1 LKRSPGE
8 ARSLPAWLLPTLQIP
23 FRKELANTM
32 TAATLR
38 SLTAKD
44 LAQMARERG
53 VAGWHSMRKEELVH
67 ALIRMARR
75 RASAESKNHDSPRD
89 ASALREM
96 ASSSRAARQTASNS
110 QVRRRIS
117 QLHHKLAMVRNL
129 ASEASDAQV
138 KQDRLVVMVRDPYWL
153 HAYWELAPRSIDRAQ
168 AAMGQRWHGA
178 QPVLRVFRMQ
188 PDSAALHER
197 DITIHGGVRNWY
209 VDVQDPP
216 ADYRLEIGYLAEDGS
231 FYCLARSNEVS
242 TPPAGTSDAVDENW
256 KAVAENA
263 DRIFAMSGGYSAQGA
278 SRELQELLEER
289 LRRPLGSPMKTRY
302 GSGAAAREG
311 DRLEFAVDAEI
322 IVYGAANRDAHVTL
336 QGEPV
341 QLRDDGTFAVRLSLP
356 DRRQVIPIVASSY
369 DGVEQRTT
377 ILAVERNTK
386 VMEPLVRDVADH
398 RNRD

>member
-1 LKRSPGE
+1 
-8 ARSLPAWLLPTLQIP
+8 
-23 FRKELANTM
+23 
-32 TAATLR
+32 
-38 SLTAKD
+38 
-44 LAQMARERG
+44 
-53 VAGWHSMRKEELVH
+53 
-67 ALIRMARR
+67 
-75 RASAESKNHDSPRD
+75 
-89 ASALREM
+89 
-96 ASSSRAARQTASNS
+96 
-110 QVRRRIS
+110 
-117 QLHHKLAMVRNL
+117 MVRNL

>member
-1 LKRSPGE
+1 
-8 ARSLPAWLLPTLQIP
+8 
-23 FRKELANTM
+23 M

-53 VAGWHSMRKEELVH
+53 VSGWHSMRKEELIG
-67 ALIRMARR
+67 ALVRVAKR
-75 RASAESKNHDSPRD
+75 RASAEAKLASGRQGHVEVAPPRD
-89 ASALREM
+89 LQAQRKL
-96 ASSSRAARQTASNS
+96 
-110 QVRRRIS
+110 S
-117 QLHHKLAMVRNL
+117 QLQDKLAQVRNL
-129 ASEASDAQV
+129 ATTTTDSISR
-138 KQDRLVVMVRDPYWL
+138 QDRLVVMVRDPYWL
-153 HAYWELAPRSIDRAQ
+153 HAYWELSPRSIDRAQ

-178 QPVLRVFRMQ
+178 KPVIRVFKVE
-188 PDSAALHER
+188 PDAAAVLER
-197 DITIHGGVRNWY
+197 DIQIHGGVRNWY

-216 ADYRLEIGYLAEDGS
+216 NDYRLEIGYLAIDGS

-242 TPPAGTSDAVDENW
+242 TPPAGTSDAVDDNW
-256 KAVAENA
+256 SAVAENA

-289 LRRPLGSPMKTRY
+289 LRRPLGTPMKTRY
-302 GSGAAAREG
+302 GSGAAGRDGEQ
-311 DRLEFAVDAEI
+311 LEFAVDAEI

-386 VMEPLVRDVADH
+386 TMEPLTRDLVD
-398 RNRD
+398 NSF

>member
-1 LKRSPGE
+1 
-8 ARSLPAWLLPTLQIP
+8 
-23 FRKELANTM
+23 M

-53 VAGWHSMRKEELVH
+53 VSGWHSMRKEELVGV
-67 ALIRMARR
+67 LIRMARR
-75 RASAESKNHDSPRD
+75 KAIVETKKGASGKDAHANGSHLRPPRSAGRPASPSR
-89 ASALREM
+89 SAGNPQIQRML
-96 ASSSRAARQTASNS
+96 
-110 QVRRRIS
+110 S
-117 QLHHKLAMVRNL
+117 QLQTKLATVRNL
-129 ASEASDAQV
+129 AAGAPNARARH
-138 KQDRLVVMVRDPYWL
+138 DRLVVMVRDPYWL
-153 HAYWELAPRSIDRAQ
+153 HAYWELAPRSVDRAQ

-178 QPVLRVFRMQ
+178 QPILRVFRMQ
-188 PDSAALHER
+188 PDAAALHER
-197 DITIHGGVRNWY
+197 DIHIHGGVRNWY
-209 VDVQDPP
+209 IDVQEPP

-242 TPPAGTSDAVDENW
+242 TPPAGTSDAVDGNW
-256 KAVAENA
+256 KAVSENA
-263 DRIFAMSGGYSAQGA
+263 DRIYAMSGGYSAQGA

-289 LRRPLGSPMKTRY
+289 LHRPLGSPMKTRY
-302 GSGAAAREG
+302 GSGAAGRTGE
-311 DRLEFAVDAEI
+311 RLEFAVDAEI
-322 IVYGAANRDAHVTL
+322 IVYGAVNRDAHVTL

-386 VMEPLVRDVADH
+386 SMEPRIRDVTEH
-398 RNRD
+398 HE

>member
-1 LKRSPGE
+1 
-8 ARSLPAWLLPTLQIP
+8 
-23 FRKELANTM
+23 
-32 TAATLR
+32 
-38 SLTAKD
+38 
-44 LAQMARERG
+44 
-53 VAGWHSMRKEELVH
+53 MRKEELVGI
-67 ALIRMARR
+67 LIRISRR
-75 RASAESKNHDSPRD
+75 KASVDAKKGLAVNGSHTNGSHLRASR
-89 ASALREM
+89 SAGRPTG
-96 ASSSRAARQTASNS
+96 SASNP
-110 QVRRRIS
+110 QVQRMIS
-117 QLHHKLAMVRNL
+117 QLQTKLATVRNL
-129 ASEASDAQV
+129 AAGSNGTHV
-138 KQDRLVVMVRDPYWL
+138 RHDRLVVMVRDPYWL
-153 HAYWELAPRSIDRAQ
+153 HAYWELAPRSVERAQ

-178 QPVLRVFRMQ
+178 QPVLRVLRMQ

-197 DITIHGGVRNWY
+197 DIHIHGGVRNWY
-209 VDVQDPP
+209 IDVQDPP
-216 ADYRLEIGYLAEDGS
+216 ADYRLEIGYLAEDGF

-242 TPPAGTSDAVDENW
+242 TPPAGTSDAMDENW

-263 DRIFAMSGGYSAQGA
+263 DRIYAMSGGYSAQGA

-302 GSGAAAREG
+302 GSGAAARDA

-322 IVYGAANRDAHVTL
+322 IVYGAVNRDAHVTL

-386 VMEPLVRDVADH
+386 VMEPLVRDMTDH
-398 RNRD
+398 HE

>member
-1 LKRSPGE
+1 
-8 ARSLPAWLLPTLQIP
+8 
-23 FRKELANTM
+23 M

-75 RASAESKNHDSPRD
+75 RAGAESKTHGSPGQ
-89 ASALREM
+89 ASELSELAE
-96 ASSSRAARQTASNS
+96 SSRSARRTSVRPHATTNS
-110 QVRRRIS
+110 QARRRIH

-129 ASEASDAQV
+129 ASGASDAQV

-178 QPVLRVFRMQ
+178 QPVLRLFRMQ

-386 VMEPLVRDVADH
+386 MMEPLVRDVADH
-398 RNRD
+398 RD

>member
-1 LKRSPGE
+1 
-8 ARSLPAWLLPTLQIP
+8 
-23 FRKELANTM
+23 M

-53 VAGWHSMRKEELVH
+53 VAGWHSMRKEELIR
-67 ALIRMARR
+67 ALIRKARR
-75 RASAESKNHDSPRD
+75 QASAAANQDRSGPAAPRSCLTAIADSPPSSKAVR
-89 ASALREM
+89 ATPNPQIRQQLR
-96 ASSSRAARQTASNS
+96 
-110 QVRRRIS
+110 
-117 QLHHKLAMVRNL
+117 QLHHKLQQVRNL
-129 ASEASDAQV
+129 ASATSDAAF

-153 HAYWELAPRSIDRAQ
+153 HAYWELAPRSVDRAQ

-178 QPVLRVFRMQ
+178 QPILRVLRMQ
-188 PDSAALHER
+188 PDSAAAHER
-197 DITIHGGVRNWY
+197 DIPIHGGVRNWY
-209 VDVQDPP
+209 VDVQNPP
-216 ADYRLEIGYLAEDGS
+216 ADYRLEIGYLADDGF

-256 KAVAENA
+256 TAVAENA

-278 SRELQELLEER
+278 SKELQELLEER

-302 GSGAAAREG
+302 GAGAAGRDGE
-311 DRLEFAVDAEI
+311 RLEFAVDAEI
-322 IVYGAANRDAHVTL
+322 IIYGATSRDAHVTL

-377 ILAVERNTK
+377 ILALERNTK
-386 VMEPLVRDVADH
+386 VLEPVVRDAAEPHD
-398 RNRD
+398 

>member
-1 LKRSPGE
+1 
-8 ARSLPAWLLPTLQIP
+8 
-23 FRKELANTM
+23 M

-53 VAGWHSMRKEELVH
+53 VAGWHSMRKEELVGV
-67 ALIRMARR
+67 LIRMARR
-75 RASAESKNHDSPRD
+75 QASAETKKHESPGAGLSPRPAMRRD
-89 ASALREM
+89 RPAASKRRPLPVGNPQ
-96 ASSSRAARQTASNS
+96 ARR
-110 QVRRRIS
+110 VLS
-117 QLHHKLAMVRNL
+117 QLQSKLANVKNL
-129 ASEASDAQV
+129 AAGATDANV
-138 KQDRLVVMVRDPYWL
+138 RQDRLVVMVRDPYWL
-153 HAYWELAPRSIDRAQ
+153 HAYWELAPRTIDRAQ
-168 AAMGQRWHGA
+168 AALGQRWHSA
-178 QPVLRVFRMQ
+178 QPVLRIYRIQ
-188 PDSAALHER
+188 PDSAALYER
-197 DITIHGGVRNWY
+197 DINIHGGVRNWY

-216 ADYRLEIGYLAEDGS
+216 ADYRLEIGYLADDGY

-302 GSGAAAREG
+302 GAGAAGREG
-311 DRLEFAVDAEI
+311 ESLEFAVDAEI
-322 IVYGAANRDAHVTL
+322 IIYGASSRDAHVTL

-341 QLRDDGTFAVRLSLP
+341 QLRSDGTFTVRLSLP

-386 VMEPLVRDVADH
+386 VMEPLVRDVAEPHD
-398 RNRD
+398 

>member
-1 LKRSPGE
+1 
-8 ARSLPAWLLPTLQIP
+8 
-23 FRKELANTM
+23 M

-38 SLTAKD
+38 SLSAKD
-44 LAQMARERG
+44 LAQMARDRG
-53 VAGWHSMRKEELVH
+53 VSGWHSMRKEELVGV
-67 ALIRMARR
+67 LIRMARR
-75 RASAESKNHDSPRD
+75 KASAEAKKPSNRAEASRESMAPVGRAPQSQPRPATSPR
-89 ASALREM
+89 
-96 ASSSRAARQTASNS
+96 
-110 QVRRRIS
+110 VRRVIS
-117 QLHHKLAMVRNL
+117 QLQTKLANVKNL
-129 ASEASDAQV
+129 AAGASDAQV
-138 KQDRLVVMVRDPYWL
+138 RQDRLVVMVRDPYWL

-168 AAMGQRWHGA
+168 AALGQRWHGA
-178 QPVLRVFRMQ
+178 QPVLRIYRIQ

-197 DITIHGGVRNWY
+197 DIAIHGGVRNWY

-216 ADYRLEIGYLAEDGS
+216 ADYRLEIGYLADDGY
-231 FYCLARSNEVS
+231 FYCLARSNEVA

-302 GSGAAAREG
+302 GVGAAAREG
-311 DRLEFAVDAEI
+311 QPLDFAVDAEI
-322 IVYGAANRDAHVTL
+322 IIYGAASRDAHVTL

-341 QLRDDGTFAVRLSLP
+341 QLREDGTFAVRLGLP

-386 VMEPLVRDVADH
+386 SMEPIVRGLAEPAE
-398 RNRD
+398 

>member
-1 LKRSPGE
+1 MAPV
-8 ARSLPAWLLPTLQIP
+8 LLVVTLLQQG
-23 FRKELANTM
+23 FWQTM

-53 VAGWHSMRKEELVH
+53 VSGWHSMRKEELVGV
-67 ALIRMARR
+67 LIRMARR
-75 RASAESKNHDSPRD
+75 KASLD
-89 ASALREM
+89 ATKADADNPAHPNGAHLRALRS
-96 ASSSRAARQTASNS
+96 AGRPSRQSHSSGNP
-110 QVRRRIS
+110 QVQRMLS
-117 QLHHKLAMVRNL
+117 QLQTKLASLRNL
-129 ASEASDAQV
+129 AAANPETRAQH
-138 KQDRLVVMVRDPYWL
+138 DRLVVMVRDPYWL
-153 HAYWELAPRSIDRAQ
+153 HAYWELSPRSVDRAQ

-178 QPVLRVFRMQ
+178 QPVLRIFRMQ

-197 DITIHGGVRNWY
+197 DIPIHGGVRNWY
-209 VDVQDPP
+209 IEVQNPP
-216 ADYRLEIGYLAEDGS
+216 ADYRLEIGYLADDSS

-263 DRIFAMSGGYSAQGA
+263 DRIYAMSGGYSAQGA

-289 LRRPLGSPMKTRY
+289 LRRPMGSPMKTRY
-302 GSGAAAREG
+302 GSGAAGREG
-311 DRLEFAVDAEI
+311 ERLEFAVDAEI
-322 IVYGAANRDAHVTL
+322 IIYGAVNRDAHVTL

-386 VMEPLVRDVADH
+386 TMEPRVRDVTEH
-398 RNRD
+398 HE

>member
-1 LKRSPGE
+1 
-8 ARSLPAWLLPTLQIP
+8 
-23 FRKELANTM
+23 
-32 TAATLR
+32 
-38 SLTAKD
+38 
-44 LAQMARERG
+44 
-53 VAGWHSMRKEELVH
+53 MRKEELVGV
-67 ALIRMARR
+67 LIRMARR
-75 RASAESKNHDSPRD
+75 KASADTKKGAAVNGAHANGSHLRSSR
-89 ASALREM
+89 SAGRPN
-96 ASSSRAARQTASNS
+96 SSSRSASNP
-110 QVRRRIS
+110 QVQRMIS
-117 QLHHKLAMVRNL
+117 QLQTKLATVRNL
-129 ASEASDAQV
+129 AAGATDTHARH
-138 KQDRLVVMVRDPYWL
+138 DRLVVMVRDPYWL
-153 HAYWELAPRSIDRAQ
+153 HAYWELAPRSVDRAQ

-178 QPVLRVFRMQ
+178 QPVLRVYRMQ

-197 DITIHGGVRNWY
+197 DIHIHGGVRNWY
-209 VDVQDPP
+209 IDVQDPP
-216 ADYRLEIGYLAEDGS
+216 ADYRLEIGYLAEDGF

-263 DRIFAMSGGYSAQGA
+263 DRIYAMSGGYSAQGA

-302 GSGAAAREG
+302 GSGAAARDA

-322 IVYGAANRDAHVTL
+322 IVYGAVNRDAHVTL

-386 VMEPLVRDVADH
+386 VMEPLVRDMTDH
-398 RNRD
+398 HE